1 MCRVIA
7 QLTAVTMTAATSVAR
22 SCERSVWSQLI
33 AERTSGEVKRS
44 AVTAV
49 TAASVRAVLGGLPD
63 GPEELV
69 AGGGVR
75 VERGAVGKEAVEGR
89 DELRSGD
96 SAVPSR

>member
-1 MCRVIA
+1 M
-7 QLTAVTMTAATSVAR
+7 
-22 SCERSVWSQLI
+22 
-33 AERTSGEVKRS
+33 
-44 AVTAV
+44 TAV

-63 GPEELV
+63 GQEELV

-89 DELRSGD
+89 DELRGGD